1 MATPQKIFEIKGEDF
16 AKGLS
21 YFTDFPFGGNMSQ
34 MSNFDPFLDYGY
46 FSPSLGGTTTD
57 SNRTSNIKFI
67 TSFNDSGTSK
77 LYAHTDDKLYE
88 ILDGTPYTNTD
99 KSAEIDV
106 VSPVTGAILFKNRYI
121 YGQSA
126 LTKIYSNVTPVASA
140 SNLLIFDS
148 GGSNTEYF
156 TPMCVAPDKNLYF
169 GHGDI
174 CRITTVSGGGATAAN
189 NGTYYSLEGSLTTRD
204 LVNDGHYL
212 VVIAD
217 NNGTHTKS
225 AAGDTGSYRCQVLF
239 YDVNNGRSTADYI
252 YEFTDSYV
260 TAVKVLD
267 GAVYIFGKDNLWV
280 CNSQTPPKAIFN
292 FQTGSTITEPPQ
304 YFFQVHQRNNVIY
317 WCGQTN
323 SKIYAFG
330 SKVAGAKK
338 VFFQP
343 FNNNSQPTCIST
355 SGNNVYI
362 GSNGANSMLRVFN
375 ASQTKSSGSFSTCY
389 FNLEQPYTF
398 AFAKVVCKTKL
409 ISGQSVS
416 LGINSLVGE
425 ITDTQ
430 TKNFSTIGAKQS
442 IIFNKASDSGNPPV
456 ANFNEFNLSIESNP
470 AISKIEI
477 WGYPV
482 DNYDQTV

>member
-1 MATPQKIFEIKGEDF
+1 MSNPIKIYELKGEDL

-21 YFTDFPFGGNMSQ
+21 YFTDFPFGGLYSES
-34 MSNFDPFLDYGY
+34 SNFDPFLDYGY
-46 FSPSLGGTTTD
+46 LTPSLGAVITD
-57 SNRTSNIKFI
+57 DNRTSTPKFI
-67 TSFNDSGTSK
+67 TSFNDSGTAK
-77 LYAHTDDKLYE
+77 LYVHTDDKLYE
-88 ILDGTPYTNTD
+88 VLDGTPYTNTD

-106 VSPVTGAILFKNRYI
+106 VSPVTGAIFFKNRYI

-174 CRITTVSGGGATAAN
+174 CRITTVSGGGATTAN
-189 NGTYYSLEGSLTTRD
+189 NGTYYSLENGMTTRD
-204 LVNDGHYL
+204 LASDGHYL
-212 VVIAD
+212 IAITD
-217 NNGTHTKS
+217 NNATHTKS
-225 AAGDTGSYRCQVLF
+225 AVGDTGSFRCQVLF

-260 TAVKVLD
+260 SSVKVLD

-292 FQTGSTITEPPQ
+292 FQTGSTIQEPPR
-304 YFFQVHQRNNVIY
+304 YFFQVHQRNNVMY
-317 WCGQTN
+317 WCGETN
-323 SKIYAFG
+323 AKVYAFG

-343 FNNNSQPTCIST
+343 FNPSSNPTCILT
-355 SGNNVYI
+355 SGDNVYI
-362 GSNGANSMLRVFN
+362 GSDGNNQMLFVLN
-375 ASQTKSSGSFSTCY
+375 ASNPKSSTAFSTCY
-389 FNLEQPYTF
+389 FPLEQPFKFAYAKIVMKSKLATDGSVTF
-398 AFAKVVCKTKL
+398 
-409 ISGQSVS
+409 GM
-416 LGINSLVGE
+416 NSLAGE
-425 ITDTQ
+425 ITNSS
-430 TKNFSTIGAKQS
+430 TKVFSTIGAKQS
-442 IIFNKASDSGNPPV
+442 IIFTRESDAGNPPV
-456 ANFNEFNLSIESNP
+456 ANFNEFNFSLSSNQSV
-470 AISKIEI
+470 SKIEI
-477 WGYPV
+477 WAYPV